1 MEVVVNMQSNHLKTI
16 VTSTLMCSILGGTI
30 AYSTPADAKAVK
42 ALAAHRFVNAV
53 GVSTH
58 FTWGPSPYRRR
69 FAQAKAALAELGV
82 RHIRDAVGNTSA
94 NAVFRNLGS
103 SLGVKLC
110 AVVDTRTGSGARTRL
125 NRGAIQ
131 AKLNSA
137 KNQIGRGM
145 LRAIEGP
152 NEYNQMQRD
161 YGYKG
166 WAQELRSYQAELRR
180 RVKADPVLRSLP
192 VVAPSLADPMQASYY
207 RQLGNLSGSIDRGN
221 AHVYPN
227 WLSWDQKIKK
237 VIPYAR
243 ISAPSQPI
251 WTTETGWHM
260 AFNSGAQWVPDSVL
274 IKYLPRAM
282 ATFVSTGAV
291 ERAYIYQLIDPH
303 NNPAKTKT
311 TSHFG
316 LISYNM
322 QRKQSFYAVRN
333 TMHVMCDSPRPATQS
348 LRYSLS
354 GNLANVRTQL
364 YQKRNGAFYLVAWV
378 EKQSFFRN
386 RVINNPPQA
395 VRIRFEQPIS
405 QARAYRPSEATGG
418 IARSNLPKQTYVRPT
433 TVNLSIGDALTILEI
448 VPQGTALPGVSTR
461 CSFAAN

>member
-1 MEVVVNMQSNHLKTI
+1 MSAFQL
-16 VTSTLMCSILGGTI
+16 
-30 AYSTPADAKAVK
+30 
-42 ALAAHRFVNAV
+42 VNAV

-58 FTWGPSPYRRR
+58 FTWGPSPYRTK
-69 FAQAKAALAELGV
+69 FTQAKAALAELGV

-110 AVVDTRTGSGARTRL
+110 AVVDARTGSGAKTRL
-125 NRGAIQ
+125 SNGGIPAVLNR
-131 AKLNSA
+131 AKT
-137 KNQIGRGM
+137 QIGRGM
-145 LRAIEGP
+145 LSAIEGP

-161 YGYKG
+161 YGYAG

-180 RVKADPVLRSLP
+180 RVKADPTLKSLP

-207 RQLGNLSGSIDRGN
+207 RQLGNLTGSIDRGN

-227 WLSWDQKIKK
+227 WLSWDQKIKN

-243 ISAPSQPI
+243 ISAPTQPI

-260 AFNSGAQWVPDSVL
+260 AFNSGAQWVPESVL

-291 ERAYIYQLIDPH
+291 ERAYIYQFIDSE

-311 TSHFG
+311 TAHFG
-316 LISYNM
+316 LMSYSM

-333 TMHVMCDSPRPATQS
+333 TMHIMCDNALPNPQS

-354 GNLANVRTQL
+354 GNLSNVRTQL
-364 YQKRNGAFYLVAWV
+364 YQKRNGAFYLIAWL
-378 EKQSFFRN
+378 EKQSFTKN
-386 RVINNPPQA
+386 KVINNAPQA
-395 VRIRFEQPIS
+395 VKISFEQAIS
-405 QARAYRPSEATGG
+405 Q
-418 IARSNLPKQTYVRPT
+418 VRPT
-433 TVNLSIGDALTILEI
+433 GRRMRPAVLSDRTSRSKPMPSRQRSISALAMRSQSSRLSQKVSPCRTLPPAAPS
-448 VPQGTALPGVSTR
+448 PQAERGFTLA
-461 CSFAAN
+461 